1 MAAGKS
7 TQRLKGGCRALD
19 GMQAPS
25 RASLSAEKRVS
36 RMKRLMLIVGLLFG
50 LNACSSGPR
59 LPAPPKLPYDAWNI
73 GLVAPRHMEVWV
85 ESVDV
90 LDQRGFEYFH
100 VYGGVASYAG
110 EVKGWPKQ
118 GAAGKP
124 INNVD
129 LPDKIYLRW
138 QSLVEPQAYTV
149 GIEIPQWVRDEMIKP
164 ERVFCHGAKKWKVD
178 YRDIIN
184 LGMAPGGIVKVW
196 VGGACL
202 EDKEVGRFQ
211 AKIHPLG
218 PYQGKSNGE
227 YVPLEPENKA
237 YVEKHGIPYGSW

>member
-1 MAAGKS
+1 
-7 TQRLKGGCRALD
+7 
-19 GMQAPS
+19 
-25 RASLSAEKRVS
+25 
-36 RMKRLMLIVGLLFG
+36 MKRLMLIVGLLFG

-59 LPAPPKLPYDAWNI
+59 LPAPPKLPYYAWNI
-73 GLVAPRHMEVWV
+73 GLVAPRYMEVWV

-100 VYGGVASYAG
+100 VYGGVASYTGNAAG
-110 EVKGWPKQ
+110 WHKGSV
-118 GAAGKP
+118 GGKP

-149 GIEIPQWVRDEMIKP
+149 GIEIPQWVRDEMMRP
-164 ERVFCHGAKKWKVD
+164 ERVFCRGTKEWKDD
-178 YRDIIN
+178 YRKIIS

-196 VGGACL
+196 VGGPCL
-202 EDKEVGRFQ
+202 DFKEVGRFQ

-218 PYQGKSNGE
+218 PYQNGKGLYYRAPN
-227 YVPLEPENKA
+227 PEAQAWIDKN
-237 YVEKHGIPYGSW
+237 GIPYGSW